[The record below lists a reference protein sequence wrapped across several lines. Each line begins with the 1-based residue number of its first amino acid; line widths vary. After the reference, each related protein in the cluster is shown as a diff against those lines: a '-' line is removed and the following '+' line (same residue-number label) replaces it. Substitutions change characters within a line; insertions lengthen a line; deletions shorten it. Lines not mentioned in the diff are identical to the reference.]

1 MFSHKAPYK
10 SISANRHTN
19 VNETFRSE
27 GIEEKVVTKV
37 SQAWGCLHG
46 LRHIKR
52 SLGRDPFGKDG
63 GLRDVE
69 LQTSICLEDGLEL
82 SQNL

>member
-1 MFSHKAPYK
+1 MRQDN
-10 SISANRHTN
+10 IR
-19 VNETFRSE
+19 R
-27 GIEEKVVTKV
+27 KVRQCGAGSKDAV
-37 SQAWGCLHG
+37 
-46 LRHIKR
+46 RYIKR
-52 SLGRDPFGKDG
+52 SLLRDALGEDN

>member
-1 MFSHKAPYK
+1 MHD
-10 SISANRHTN
+10 
-19 VNETFRSE
+19 V
-27 GIEEKVVTKV
+27 
-37 SQAWGCLHG
+37 

-52 SLGRDPFGKDG
+52 SLGSDTFGGEDG

-82 SQNL
+82 SQNLLRHAQFGLNVPIVGVFYRSSLLELS

>member
-1 MFSHKAPYK
+1 MPMKPSGQKE
-10 SISANRHTN
+10 SRRTSCTEVDN
-19 VNETFRSE
+19 
-27 GIEEKVVTKV
+27 GG
-37 SQAWGCLHG
+37 GCLHDG

-52 SLGRDPFGKDG
+52 SLDSDTFRGEDG
-63 GLRDVE
+63 GLRDVD

>member
-1 MFSHKAPYK
+1 MMVCA
-10 SISANRHTN
+10 ISNA
-19 VNETFRSE
+19 
-27 GIEEKVVTKV
+27 
-37 SQAWGCLHG
+37 AWAVC
-46 LRHIKR
+46 
-52 SLGRDPFGKDG
+52 PFGKDG